1 MSASET
7 EMREGG
13 RGRKGGREGG
23 REGEGEGGREGGRGG
38 GRAGRKE
45 EKVTCTYTYIRSDIE
60 NCEGWLSPGGHSS
73 GGISLVPSL
82 SHRKHAIIDDLCTR
96 KDMLWESLVLNAIF
110 LVHDAIL

>member
-7 EMREGG
+7 EMME
-13 RGRKGGREGG
+13 GGREGG
-23 REGEGEGGREGGRGG
+23 REKGREGGRE
-38 GRAGRKE
+38 GRKE

-82 SHRKHAIIDDLCTR
+82 SHRTHTMIDDLCTR
-96 KDMLWESLVLNAIF
+96 KDTLWERP
-110 LVHDAIL
+110 VHDAILLHEGVERGKKT